1 MDDISGYLGSDQRTN
16 KDFWDRVRAM
26 QATLPHDAA
35 TYSQTDFYQPRPVA
49 ASINAMR
56 DWLMPHILPY
66 LMNYGFYQ
74 MQEPK
79 QLFGADIVPANEFAK
94 ITPRR

>member
-1 MDDISGYLGSDQRTN
+1 MEDFSVYLAPQEHN
-16 KDFWDRVRAM
+16 NAFWDRVKAF

-35 TYSQTDFYQPRPVA
+35 TYSQTAPYQPHPTA
-49 ASINAMR
+49 ASVNAMR
-56 DWLMPHILPY
+56 DWLLPHILPY
-66 LMNYGFYQ
+66 LMNYGLYQ

-79 QLFGADIVPANEFAK
+79 QLFGADILPANEFAK

>member
-1 MDDISGYLGSDQRTN
+1 MDDISGYLGGDQRTN

-35 TYSQTDFYQPRPVA
+35 LYSQTAPYQPHPVA
-49 ASINAMR
+49 ASTNAMR
-56 DWLMPHILPY
+56 DWLMPHVLPY
-66 LMNYGFYQ
+66 LLNYGLYQ
-74 MQEPK
+74 MQEPR
-79 QLFGADIVPANEFAK
+79 QSFGADIVPANEFAK